1 LSRQDIDRHDVLG
14 QSAKRSRRLLKPPE
28 TNDFGI
34 AALTYAEIKL
44 VLLHKPTFA
53 AVDGTTRKEIKKG
66 MLVGIIQK
74 HHQRT
79 GEITEGFVQD
89 ILTRSSFHPHG
100 IKVRLKSREVG
111 RVQEIIDNM
120 DD

>member
-1 LSRQDIDRHDVLG
+1 M
-14 QSAKRSRRLLKPPE
+14 KRSLLLFNPPI
-28 TNDFGI
+28 TKDFGI
-34 AALTYAEIKL
+34 AALTYPEIEL
-44 VLLHKPTFA
+44 ILLHKPTFA
-53 AVDGTTRKEIKKG
+53 DVDGTTRKEIQKG

-89 ILTRSSFHPHG
+89 ILTKSSFHPHG